1 MISALIK
8 GVIIMSIFAYTAN
21 SNFQGLSCE
30 IPVFVLETEKMT
42 YAFEVLNGYVNNV
55 YWGEKLKNSKDLLV
69 GRYVSTTNHSY
80 SARDRQREEYP
91 AFGGRFYDNECLKV
105 TFPDGVRD
113 TILKYVD
120 YEIDEEELVLKI
132 NLKDEVYPFG
142 VQLVY
147 KIYDGLDLIDRHTVI
162 TNFGTEDIKLDTFYS
177 ANWVL
182 PWVEKQRLTY
192 MGSAWGHEGEIK
204 QTDIGL
210 DTIIL
215 QSRAGVSCAK
225 NIPYFAIDDYTA
237 TEHSGQVWFGTIQW
251 SANWQMHIYR
261 DINRSVRVNGGISNF
276 DCDLILESG
285 ESFETP
291 VFTGGFVNE
300 GFGAANRQFHDY
312 IRKTNKSNFV
322 NEVMPVLYNAWSTFL
337 FDVSEKL
344 ILEQAKHFADLGVEM
359 LVIDDGWFKGRKKDT
374 AGLGDWVPDPEKFPN
389 GLKPVVDHIN
399 KLGIRFGI
407 WVEPEMINP
416 DSDLYREHPDWVM
429 NYPTREREEQRHQLT
444 LNLAREDVFEF
455 TRDWLDKLLSS
466 ANIEHLKWDMNRFF
480 SQAGWPE
487 AKTKEQKSI
496 YIKYAQNFQRLLR
509 FINEKYPHVLI
520 ENCASGGLRGDL
532 ATTQW
537 CSRINRSDNQ
547 DTIDILQMHE
557 GFVKINLTKM
567 AGGGC
572 HFHHAPYYL
581 TGRNAPMKR
590 MALTAMNG
598 SLSVGLDL
606 RRLNEEEI
614 KELKGYIDYY
624 KKIRKI
630 VQLGDMYILNSA
642 YDKNSKFIAYQY
654 VSKDKKDS
662 IILVYANNVGYF
674 SSIPSIMPKGL
685 DPDMTYSVDFVWNQR
700 LSNPYPDTT
709 GDGLMKFGVY
719 TSDTHVFQD
728 DVFDCF
734 AIEIKAK

>member
-1 MISALIK
+1 
-8 GVIIMSIFAYTAN
+8 MSIFTYTADYD
-21 SNFQGLSCE
+21 FDGAPRK
-30 IPVFVLETEKMT
+30 ITAFVLETEKTT
-42 YAFEVLNGYVNNV
+42 YAIEVLNGYVNNL
-55 YWGEKLKNSKDLLV
+55 YWGEKLKNPKDLPL
-69 GRYVSTTNHSY
+69 GRWVITPTHPYTSH
-80 SARDRQREEYP
+80 DRQREEYS

-113 TILKYVD
+113 TVLKYVD
-120 YEIDEEELVLKI
+120 YEISQDKNTLKI

-147 KIYDGLDLIDRHTVI
+147 RIYDGLDLIDRHTII
-162 TNFGTEDIKLDTFYS
+162 TNLGTEDVKLDTFYS

-182 PWVEKQRLTY
+182 PWTEKQRLTY
-192 MGSAWGHEGEIK
+192 MGSSWSHEGEIK

-210 DTIIL
+210 DTITL
-215 QSRAGVSCAK
+215 QSKAGVSCAQ

-237 TEHSGQVWFGTIQW
+237 TEHSGNVWFGTIQW

-261 DINRSVRVNGGISNF
+261 DINRCVKVTGGISNF
-276 DCDLILESG
+276 DCDLVLAAG

-291 VFTGGFVNE
+291 IFTGGFVSD

-312 IRKTNKSNFV
+312 NRKTNKTKFV

-337 FDVSEKL
+337 FDVSEEL
-344 ILEQAKHFADLGVEM
+344 ILAQAERFAELGVEM

-374 AGLGDWVPDPEKFPN
+374 AGLGDWEPDPEKFPN

-399 KLGIRFGI
+399 SLGIRFGI

-429 NYPTREREEQRHQLT
+429 NYPTREREEKRHQLT

-455 TRDWLDKLLSS
+455 TRNWLDKLLSS

-487 AKTKEQKSI
+487 AETKEQKSI

-532 ATTQW
+532 STTQW
-537 CSRINRSDNQ
+537 CARINRSDNQ

-557 GFVKINLTKM
+557 GFVKLNLTKM

-572 HFHHAPYYL
+572 HFHHAPYWF
-581 TGRNAPMKR
+581 TGRRAPMKR

-598 SLSVGLDL
+598 SLAIGFDL
-606 RRLNEEEI
+606 RRLSE
-614 KELKGYIDYY
+614 KELEELKEYITYY
-624 KKIRKI
+624 KKIRET

-642 YDKNSKFIAYQY
+642 YDKDSKFIAYQY
-654 VSKDKKDS
+654 VSKDKKES
-662 IILVYANNVGYF
+662 IIFVYSNNIGYL

-685 DPDMTYSVDFVWNQR
+685 NPDATYSVNFAWSKKLNHT
-700 LSNPYPDTT
+700 YPDTT
-709 GDGLMKFGVY
+709 GDGLMKFGIF
-719 TSDTHVFQD
+719 TSNSNPFEDSTY
-728 DVFDCF
+728 DCF